1 AEPGV
6 GAAGSGLERALLG
19 VAGLGLVTGWLLL
32 FVLVFSMF
40 PAAWM
45 VAAVAATGYTMVA
58 VRFWRRVPAGGRL
71 LLRARLASPRVY
83 VRLAAIGLSA
93 LVALGV
99 GIADAGIDPEST
111 EVDLWPAVGAVGVT
125 FLGTVLAVL
134 VVDVV
139 DRREPTGES
148 VTEPPDAP

>member
-1 AEPGV
+1 RHSAGNRLGAKHAYRRALGLDPGHAGAQRGLGHLALAAGRLVAAAGHFTGAAAAEPGV

-99 GIADAGIDPEST
+99 
-111 EVDLWPAVGAVGVT
+111 
-125 FLGTVLAVL
+125 
-134 VVDVV
+134 
-139 DRREPTGES
+139 
-148 VTEPPDAP
+148 